1 MFSLPRFAG
10 HSFQVVLACFV
21 VASTL
26 AGCSRQKSDT
36 EAVDQFFLDNPK
48 AKRQTIGKFAGHVT
62 IDGMPPDKAA
72 GQLFVLLNDAEHPVR
87 LPPRFVACNEDGTF
101 AFTTYL
107 AGDGVP
113 VGKYVIEFAQLKLP
127 RGGRGRAAS
136 GVARMYGQPDG
147 LKNLYS
153 DPEKNLSDPNLI
165 VTVESP
171 GRTDYEFNL
180 QVAGKDAI
188 AAPGKLAAVSIPTL

>member
-10 HSFQVVLACFV
+10 RSFQVVLACFV
-21 VASTL
+21 VASAL
-26 AGCSRQKSDT
+26 AGCSRHKSDA
-36 EAVDQFFLDNPK
+36 EAVDQFFQNNPK
-48 AKRQTIGKFAGHVT
+48 AKRQAIGKFAGHVS

-87 LPPRFVACNEDGTF
+87 LPPRFVAVHEDGTF

-107 AGDGVP
+107 DSDGVP

-147 LKNLYS
+147 LKNLYN
-153 DPEKNLSDPNLI
+153 DPEKNLNDPNLV

-180 QVAGKDAI
+180 QVAGKDA
-188 AAPGKLAAVSIPTL
+188 AASPGKLAATKIPSL